1 MHTLTELM
9 CRKCASTEEEQCWS
23 NVIDTSCHRAMDRSI
38 RPSTSA
44 RLPTRDAL
52 VDRHICRSPLI
63 WSSSEMLAVH
73 ESVEDVSID
82 KRNCKQR
89 SVSTE
94 QVNDTYDR
102 RDVLTK

>member
-1 MHTLTELM
+1 
-9 CRKCASTEEEQCWS
+9 
-23 NVIDTSCHRAMDRSI
+23 
-38 RPSTSA
+38 
-44 RLPTRDAL
+44 
-52 VDRHICRSPLI
+52 
-63 WSSSEMLAVH
+63 MLAVH

-102 RDVLTK
+102 RDVLTKRTLTSVAAQYWLGTADTFHPDRVRSIRRVTTS

>member
-1 MHTLTELM
+1 
-9 CRKCASTEEEQCWS
+9 
-23 NVIDTSCHRAMDRSI
+23 MDRKSI
-38 RPSTSA
+38 RPSRSA
-44 RLPTRDAL
+44 RLPARDPL
-52 VDRHICRSPLI
+52 VDRNIRGPNLI